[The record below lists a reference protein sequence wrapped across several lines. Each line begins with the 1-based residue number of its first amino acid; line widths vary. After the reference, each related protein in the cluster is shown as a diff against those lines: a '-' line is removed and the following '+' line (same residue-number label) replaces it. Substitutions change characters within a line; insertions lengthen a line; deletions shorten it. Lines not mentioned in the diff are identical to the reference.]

1 MLTKDWVATAP
12 TWACAHGTAVP
23 TEKYRDCTATP
34 RFLVL
39 GSKAAIE
46 KVEAKWFSLSMR
58 TSLCGFLF
66 YVFLK
71 AARVYSQNEK
81 RHRVCSFSFRRSFC

>member
-1 MLTKDWVATAP
+1 
-12 TWACAHGTAVP
+12 
-23 TEKYRDCTATP
+23 
-34 RFLVL
+34 L

-71 AARVYSQNEK
+71 AARVYFKNEK
-81 RHRVCSFSFRRSFC
+81 RH

>member
-12 TWACAHGTAVP
+12 TWACAQGTAVP

-39 GSKAAIE
+39 GSKATIE

-58 TSLCGFLF
+58 TSLCRFLF
-66 YVFLK
+66 YAFLSE
-71 AARVYSQNEK
+71 YQK
-81 RHRVCSFSFRRSFC
+81 RTTNP